1 MECRIHPVLS
11 SRRSPVPCRDNED
24 DDDSCPL
31 LRSHKLCKKYN
42 DVNIGLTSDGQFAV
56 CSRKMS
62 GWIVLWVVL
71 QPELSSGGHCG
82 QFDAF
87 MSRQSWP
94 DSGKNFPVQRAK
106 PTTAA
111 QYDQLVHG
119 RLSGPFLKEY
129 FVFKT
134 FDPGDIFR
142 RKSV

>member
-1 MECRIHPVLS
+1 MECGIHPVLS
-11 SRRSPVPCRDNED
+11 SLRSPFHCGDNED
-24 DDDSCPL
+24 GEEVDDDSCPL

-82 QFDAF
+82 QFDAL

-94 DSGKNFPVQRAK
+94 DSGKKLSRAK
-106 PTTAA
+106 
-111 QYDQLVHG
+111 G
-119 RLSGPFLKEY
+119 
-129 FVFKT
+129 
-134 FDPGDIFR
+134 
-142 RKSV
+142 